1 MFEANLGYV
10 ARSYLEQKKE
20 TFLNSK
26 AYALKSAIFFENS
39 VFDSDNRW
47 EKMFY
52 LLEWLPHHETEKGD
66 FSSTEMVA

>member
-26 AYALKSAIFFENS
+26 AYALKSAIFFEFQN
-39 VFDSDNRW
+39 FN
-47 EKMFY
+47 F
-52 LLEWLPHHETEKGD
+52 
-66 FSSTEMVA
+66 